1 MLAGERRHRHR
12 RHVARVSVPR
22 DLTHQPVAVLTRHR
36 NVADDRV
43 GMVLQVRVEAAF
55 RRFGD
60 EHPGAAQL
68 EHRAHDFAG
77 VVVVLDD
84 EHRRAVEL
92 HGRRLYTTRR
102 SGDMGNFFPMTW
114 VREEK

>member
-1 MLAGERRHRHR
+1 M
-12 RHVARVSVPR
+12 PR
-22 DLTHQPVAVLTRHR
+22 DLTDQPVAVLARHR

-43 GMVLQVRVEAAF
+43 GTSRQVRGEAALG
-55 RRFGD
+55 RLGD

-68 EHRAHDFAG
+68 EHRAQDLAG

-102 SGDMGNFFPMTW
+102 SGGMGNFFPMTS